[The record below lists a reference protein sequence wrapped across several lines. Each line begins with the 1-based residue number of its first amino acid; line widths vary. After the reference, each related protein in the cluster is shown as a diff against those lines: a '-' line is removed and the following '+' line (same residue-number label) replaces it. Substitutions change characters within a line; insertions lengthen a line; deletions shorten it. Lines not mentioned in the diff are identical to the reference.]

1 MLGAN
6 HLLAEDV
13 REDIEPRISNL
24 RGDVEP
30 RIFDLREVINVMTYR
45 ELIGKCACVTI
56 CTSLAGQQSGS
67 RLSSN
72 ELLRDLCDH
81 DKRS

>member
-56 CTSLAGQQSGS
+56 NRQ
-67 RLSSN
+67 
-72 ELLRDLCDH
+72 
-81 DKRS
+81 